1 MRTLHIDIETYS
13 SVDITTAG
21 LYKYVE
27 SPDFEVLLVAYAH
40 DEKESVYLLD
50 FTGEPSIEK
59 QADKQVLVQWLTD
72 PTIKKVA
79 YNATFERVCLSKWL
93 GVELP
98 IRQWECAMARGAA
111 YGYPL
116 GLDACAKAMG
126 LREEKMAEGKAL
138 IGYFSKP
145 CKPTKANG
153 MRTRNLPE
161 HAPDKWELFMEYCK
175 QDVVVERQ
183 IYQCTPDPHSNE
195 YEVYLADQR
204 INDRGVPVDGSLVAA
219 ARQIWSDR
227 YNKLFAEAVTLT
239 GLENPNST
247 MQFSEWLQAQTGDNI
262 ASIRKADVETMLDTY
277 RYMPHVVK
285 ALRLRQEMGKTSIKK
300 YDAMV
305 ECMCKD
311 GRVRG
316 LTQYYGTRT
325 GRWAGRLVQL
335 QNLPQN
341 HLDDL
346 DTVRNVVLT
355 GSADAVEVM
364 YGDVADVLSQL
375 IRTAF
380 TATDGKMLAVCDFS
394 AIEARVIAWVAGEKW
409 RLDVFNST
417 GKIYEASAAMMYG
430 CDPKEITKT
439 DPRRQRG
446 KVAELALGYGGSV
459 GALRAMGAEKMGL
472 SETECKDIM
481 NKWRTKSPNI
491 VKLWS
496 TFENAAK
503 QAIRTGQTVEVN
515 KGIQFWA
522 YLPDGNDSCYTLRVT
537 LPSGRNLYYPH
548 MTIRDTEDG
557 ERLTYKGQNQT
568 TRKWETIETYGG
580 KLTENIV
587 QAIARDCLAHV
598 LVSVEVVGM
607 KTLFHVHDEVVCEVP
622 EATAAESLE
631 SLKRIFAQG
640 PKWAKGLPLK
650 GDGYITKY
658 YLKD

>member
-27 SPDFEVLLVAYAH
+27 SPDFEVLLVALAFDD
-40 DEKESVYLLD
+40 DEVEVRDMTDPTYSSTARIWLL
-50 FTGEPSIEK
+50 G
-59 QADKQVLVQWLTD
+59 VLAE

-93 GVELP
+93 GIELP
-98 IRQWECAMARGAA
+98 IEQWECAMARGAA

-161 HAPDKWELFMEYCK
+161 HAPDKWELFKEYCE
-175 QDVVVERQ
+175 QDVIVERQ
-183 IYQCTPDPHSNE
+183 IYQCTPDLHGNE

-204 INDRGVPVDGSLVAA
+204 INDRGVPVDGALVAA

-227 YNKLFAEAVTLT
+227 YNKLFTEAVTLT

-247 MQFSEWLQAQTGDNI
+247 MQFSEWLHEQTGDNI

-341 HLDDL
+341 HLDDI

-380 TATDGKMLAVCDFS
+380 TATDGKTLAVCDFS

-446 KVAELALGYGGSV
+446 KVAELALGYGGGV

-472 SETECKDIM
+472 SDTECKDIM
-481 NKWRTKSPNI
+481 NKWRMKSPNI

-522 YLPDGNDSCYTLRVT
+522 YLPDGNDSCYTLRAT

-548 MTIRDTEDG
+548 MAIRDTEDG

-622 EATAAESLE
+622 EDTAVESLE
-631 SLKRIFAQG
+631 SLKRIFAQV

>member
-27 SPDFEVLLVAYAH
+27 SPDFEVMLVAYAFD
-40 DEKESVYLLD
+40 DEEVEVRDMTDPTYSSAAYL
-50 FTGEPSIEK
+50 
-59 QADKQVLVQWLTD
+59 WLLAILSD

-79 YNATFERVCLSKWL
+79 YSATFERVCLSKWL

-161 HAPDKWELFMEYCK
+161 HAPEKWELFKEYCK

-183 IYQCTPDPHSNE
+183 IYQCTPCLHSNE

-219 ARQIWSDR
+219 ARQIWADR
-227 YNKLFAEAVTLT
+227 YDKLFAEAVTLT

-247 MQFSEWLQAQTGDNI
+247 MQFSEWLQTQTGDNI

-305 ECMCKD
+305 ECMCED

-355 GSADAVEVM
+355 GNADAVEVM

-380 TATDGKMLAVCDFS
+380 TATDGKMLTVCDFS

-430 CDPKEITKT
+430 CKPEEITKT

-446 KVAELALGYGGSV
+446 KVAELALGYGGGV

-472 SETECKDIM
+472 SDTECKDIM
-481 NKWRTKSPNI
+481 NKWRMKSPNI

-503 QAIRTGQTVEVN
+503 QAIRTGLTVEVN

-522 YLPDGNDSCYTLRVT
+522 YLPDGADGCYTLRVT
-537 LPSGRNLYYPH
+537 LPSGRNLYYPR
-548 MTIRDTEDG
+548 MAIRYTEDG

-640 PKWAKGLPLK
+640 PKWAKGMPLK